1 MCDWGDEVDVR
12 VPIPAEA
19 SYTGKFRWA
28 VKKIDRCL
36 EPYIRALNAAGLFT
50 GGSCC
55 GHGKENGMIGFH
67 DGTRFTIDKVSLY
80 KRLCVH
86 PSDDEPRATPIRSLP
101 EESELGN
108 MKSEK
113 KLEVRR
119 K

>member
-1 MCDWGDEVDVR
+1 VD
-12 VPIPAEA
+12 
-19 SYTGKFRWA
+19 
-28 VKKIDRCL
+28 
-36 EPYIRALNAAGLFT
+36 
-50 GGSCC
+50 
-55 GHGKENGMIGFH
+55 
-67 DGTRFTIDKVSLY
+67 
-80 KRLCVH
+80 